1 MTGPAGS
8 DPSAAP
14 TPPPNPE
21 SSTGLAPNVAGALSY
36 LLGPITG
43 VLMLVLEKRSP
54 FVRFH
59 AAQSIGI
66 SVAWIVFW
74 VAYSIVSTVL
84 SLIPVIG
91 WIAAILLLLLSV
103 LVGLG
108 GLFLWLFLMYKAWVG
123 VEWEF
128 PWVGEQSRRLLTGA

>member
-1 MTGPAGS
+1 MTEPDAF
-8 DPSAAP
+8 
-14 TPPPNPE
+14 TPPASGSPPPSTE
-21 SSTGLAPNVAGALSY
+21 SSTGLAPNVAGALAY

-43 VLMLVLEKRSP
+43 ILFLVLEKRSP

-74 VAYSIVSTVL
+74 VVYSIVSTVL
-84 SLIPVIG
+84 SLIPVLG
-91 WIAAILLLLLSV
+91 WIVAIIFLLFSIV
-103 LVGLG
+103 VGFA
-108 GLFLWLFLMYKAWVG
+108 GLFLWLFLMYKAWNG
-123 VEWEF
+123 TEWEF